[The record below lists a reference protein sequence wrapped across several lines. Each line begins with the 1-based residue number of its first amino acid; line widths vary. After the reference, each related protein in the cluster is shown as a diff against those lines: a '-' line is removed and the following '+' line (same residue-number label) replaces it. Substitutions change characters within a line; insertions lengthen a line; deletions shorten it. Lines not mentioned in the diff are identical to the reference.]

1 MKEYDYVYGR
11 PQGGEKYKALT
22 EIFAARESLKS
33 EKTSTLPLVQF
44 WHPDGLEERVKCLND
59 ALDIDLAS
67 GQLCFEYPTSL
78 PPGKEYGRG
87 KASMSDLMIL
97 MPKWRV
103 AVEAKYTEVKDE
115 NYKPLVEEWLK
126 DNPENRQKVLAGWK
140 HYIGDRMTNDEKII
154 NVTPYQLL
162 HRIASAC
169 ADPECSPCVIY
180 HLFWDADTRA
190 KMETFVKSL
199 KDWVEKIEL
208 RNIRFIV
215 ATTEVLFKVSTV
227 KLPVVE
233 LSELFLRM
241 DEKLYGDM
249 TNTQIVF
256 KSDQLFIV

>member
-1 MKEYDYVYGR
+1 M
-11 PQGGEKYKALT
+11 
-22 EIFAARESLKS
+22 KS

-44 WHPDGLEERVKCLND
+44 WHPDGLVERIKSLNES
-59 ALDIDLAS
+59 LGVNLEK

-78 PPGKEYGRG
+78 PSGKKYGQG

-97 MPKWRV
+97 MPEWRV
-103 AVEAKYTEVKDE
+103 AVEAKYTEYAKGKNYTPSVK
-115 NYKPLVEEWLK
+115 KWLEK

-154 NVTPYQLL
+154 NATPYQLL

-169 ADPECSPCVIY
+169 ADPERSPCVIY
-180 HLFWDADTRA
+180 HLFWDVDT
-190 KMETFVKSL
+190 KTQMEAFSENLEK
-199 KDWVEKIEL
+199 WVEKIEL

-215 ATTEVLFKVSTV
+215 ATTEVSFKISLPE
-227 KLPVVE
+227 KLPKRK

-256 KSDQLFIV
+256 KI

>member
-1 MKEYDYVYGR
+1 
-11 PQGGEKYKALT
+11 
-22 EIFAARESLKS
+22 
-33 EKTSTLPLVQF
+33 
-44 WHPDGLEERVKCLND
+44 
-59 ALDIDLAS
+59 
-67 GQLCFEYPTSL
+67 LCFEYPTSL

-103 AVEAKYTEVKDE
+103 AVEAKYTEYVKGK
-115 NYKPLVEEWLK
+115 NYTPSVKKWLEK

-154 NVTPYQLL
+154 NATPYQLL

-169 ADPECSPCVIY
+169 ADKKRSPCVIY
-180 HLFWDADTRA
+180 HLFWDVDTEEQMKEFSEKLERW
-190 KMETFVKSL
+190 VKN
-199 KDWVEKIEL
+199 IEL

-215 ATTEVLFKVSTV
+215 ATTEVSFKISLPE
-227 KLPVVE
+227 KLPKRK

-256 KSDQLFIV
+256 KI

>member
-1 MKEYDYVYGR
+1 
-11 PQGGEKYKALT
+11 
-22 EIFAARESLKS
+22 
-33 EKTSTLPLVQF
+33 
-44 WHPDGLEERVKCLND
+44 
-59 ALDIDLAS
+59 
-67 GQLCFEYPTSL
+67 
-78 PPGKEYGRG
+78 
-87 KASMSDLMIL
+87 MSDLMIL

-140 HYIGDRMTNDEKII
+140 HYIGDRMTNDVKII